1 MAFLGKICWEND
13 LLVNND
19 NFNTKNNKKASKKVN
34 FCISQN
40 QEKKLKTKNN

>member
-1 MAFLGKICWEND
+1 MAFLGKICREND

-19 NFNTKNNKKASKKVN
+19 NFNTKNNKKVN